1 METRQSSLLRYVHKF
16 RSSYFNIMKKICAFF
31 LFGSAFLPAAVFGQ
45 LVPDP
50 SRYPIDSAYVACLEV
65 PDNQSTYGMIDC
77 ATKARDAWDKELN
90 NYYKLLLP
98 ILSPDEKEKLRTAQR
113 NWLAYRDSELTF
125 YGTMYGNMQGTMWR
139 VVAAERSVD
148 IVRQRALELRTYYEI
163 LTEEK

>member
-1 METRQSSLLRYVHKF
+1 
-16 RSSYFNIMKKICAFF
+16 MKKILVPF
-31 LFGSAFLPAAVFGQ
+31 LCGLAFLPAAAYSQ
-45 LVPDP
+45 LAPDP
-50 SRYPIDSAYVACLEV
+50 SRYPIDSAYAACLEV

-90 NYYKLLLP
+90 TYYKLLLP
-98 ILSPDEKEKLRTAQR
+98 MLSSDEKEKLRTAQR

-139 VVAAERSVD
+139 VAAAERSVE